1 MKKLTLNNLSA
12 LPYSVEEAMN
22 RLLVNFGL
30 CGREY
35 KKVIVTSS
43 VPNEGKSFV
52 VTHLWRLLAEAGN
65 KVILVDA
72 DIRKSVIRSRYQLTT
87 EEPNPIG
94 LAHHLAGQADLED
107 VIYSTNIRG
116 GFIVPTFRTVANPA
130 ILLQSGRF
138 GEMMDRLAQA
148 SDYVLVDTPPLTN
161 VSDGG
166 LIASH
171 CDGALLVVRSGSTP
185 RGLVANSIK
194 QLELANCRLLGT
206 VLNRVEQKQNA
217 YYYRYSQ
224 YGYGYGQ
231 EKDNGKKRRKSSS
244 QPAEKR
250 ADPHRASDDTGK
262 SN

>member
-1 MKKLTLNNLSA
+1 MKKLTMNNMA
-12 LPYSVEEAMN
+12 PLPYSAEEAMN

-30 CGREY
+30 CGKEY

-43 VPNEGKSFV
+43 LPNEGKSFV
-52 VTHLWRLLAEAGN
+52 AAHLWRLLAESGS

-87 EEPNPIG
+87 DEVNPVG
-94 LAHHLAGQADLED
+94 LAHHLAGQAELED
-107 VIYSTNIRG
+107 VIYSTNIKG

-138 GEMMDRLAQA
+138 ATMLDRLAQV
-148 SDYVLVDTPPLTN
+148 SDYVLVDTPPLAN

-171 CDGALLVVRSGSTP
+171 CDGALLVVRSASTP
-185 RGLVANSIK
+185 KTLIASSIK

-217 YYYRYSQ
+217 YYSRYSQ
-224 YGYGYGQ
+224 YGYGYGYGYGQ
-231 EKDNGKKRRKSSS
+231 GENGKKKSHKSSS
-244 QPAEKR
+244 GAKNTNDQNTAQE
-250 ADPHRASDDTGK
+250 
-262 SN
+262 